1 MTAIVVENLSVAYK
15 LYSKPMDVLREVLL
29 GGRRHDT
36 FWALRDVSVRIEEGD
51 RIGIVGPNGAGKSTL
66 LKVIAGNLIPTS
78 GRVSVNGKISS
89 LLSLTPAWN
98 EEMTGIENA
107 RFNLAMQGAPES
119 RIRLML
125 EDIADFTELGAFLTR
140 PVRTYSSGMSARLSF
155 AIATALDPEIL
166 IVDEVLGT
174 GDGYFA
180 AKAAAR
186 MKKFCDRGRA
196 LLFVSHSTYHV
207 RTMCQKCVWIE
218 NGAVRLAGPAETV
231 IRQYEEDMLRKDEA
245 TNREGNQKRI
255 EKALHSVSPEDL
267 KFDDLWYLRLRSRE
281 GLQLRDTHYVKNI
294 RVGLDDAEV
303 EVPLDI
309 VDIKQPEVPVALDPL
324 SCEWGRMFDRL
335 GAQSRTLT
343 SRIGVRKGGY
353 ILLKRTAATQ
363 SVLVRCSFE
372 YASVVGN
379 ERLIADVLDVSDGN
393 WVTLATIKEEEL
405 ADGWRRVV
413 AERRIDVPDA
423 VAHRNLLERSTEE
436 HKRPVEIVDV
446 RMLTKQGPSVQFREG
461 DAFRIAVDLKAN
473 EVVDTLN
480 VSINIFRS
488 DGVYVFYQASCFDR
502 IVSGS
507 DEISSVEFKFDPN
520 PLGAGDYE
528 VIAYATNSFSADQ
541 GPPTEIYDKHA
552 GRRFAISLSRAF
564 DCGLVHTRVPVTFVA
579 ASATKELEGSRQ

>member
-1 MTAIVVENLSVAYK
+1 MTAIVVENLSVAYR
-15 LYSKPMDVLREVLL
+15 LYSKPMDVLKEVLV
-29 GGRRHDT
+29 GGLRHDT
-36 FWALRDVSVRIEEGD
+36 FWALRDVSLSIEEGE

-98 EEMTGIENA
+98 EEMSGIENA
-107 RFNLAMQGAPES
+107 RFNLEMQGAPAS
-119 RIRLML
+119 RIRAML

-180 AKAAAR
+180 AKAATR

-207 RTMCQKCVWIE
+207 RSMCQKCVWIE
-218 NGAVRLAGPAETV
+218 NGALRLSGPAEMV

-245 TNREGNQKRI
+245 TNREGNRKRI
-255 EKALHSVSPEDL
+255 EKSLHSVSPEDL

-281 GLQLRDTHYVKNI
+281 GLQLRDTHYVRNI
-294 RVGLDDAEV
+294 QVGIDGETV

-309 VDIKQPEVPVALDPL
+309 VDIKRPEVRAALDPL

-335 GAQSRTLT
+335 GAQSRTLS

-353 ILLKRTAATQ
+353 VLLKRSAAKKE
-363 SVLVRCSFE
+363 SVSLRCSFE
-372 YASVVGN
+372 YTGAVGG
-379 ERLIADVLDVSDGN
+379 EELIADVLDVSNGSWATLDL
-393 WVTLATIKEEEL
+393 VTKEYA
-405 ADGWRRVV
+405 ADGWKRVV
-413 AERRIDVPDA
+413 SEREIKVPDG
-423 VAHRNLLERSTEE
+423 VAHRSLLERSTEE
-436 HKRPVEIVDV
+436 HRRPIEIIDV
-446 RMLTKQGPSVQFREG
+446 KLMSKQGPVFKLREG
-461 DAFRIAVDLKAN
+461 DAFRIVVDLKAY

-502 IVSGS
+502 IVRGS
-507 DEISSVEFKFDPN
+507 EKIECVEFGFDPN
-520 PLGAGDYE
+520 PLGAGEYE
-528 VIAYATNSFSADQ
+528 ITAFATNSFTAEE
-541 GPPTEIYDKHA
+541 GPPSEIYDKHT
-552 GRRFAISLSRAF
+552 RVFAIALSRPF
-564 DCGLVHTRVPVTFVA
+564 DCGLVNTRVPVSFLATS
-579 ASATKELEGSRQ
+579 SAK

>member
-1 MTAIVVENLSVAYK
+1 MTAIVVENLSVAYR
-15 LYSKPMDVLREVLL
+15 LYSKPMDVLKEVLL
-29 GGRRHDT
+29 GGLRHDT
-36 FWALRDVSVRIEEGD
+36 FWALRDVSLRIEEGE

-98 EEMTGIENA
+98 EEMSGIENA
-107 RFNLAMQGAPES
+107 RFNLEMQGASPN
-119 RIRLML
+119 RIRAML

-140 PVRTYSSGMSARLSF
+140 PVRTYSTGMSARLSF

-180 AKAAAR
+180 AKAATR

-207 RTMCQKCVWIE
+207 RSMCQKCIWIE
-218 NGAVRLAGPAETV
+218 NGVVRLSGPAETV

-245 TNREGNQKRI
+245 TNREGNRKRI
-255 EKALHSVSPEDL
+255 EKSLHSVSPEDL

-281 GLQLRDTHYVKNI
+281 GLQLRDTHYVRNI
-294 RVGLDDAEV
+294 QVGVDGETV
-303 EVPLDI
+303 EVPLDL
-309 VDIKQPEVPVALDPL
+309 VDIKRPEVLAALDPL

-335 GAQSRTLT
+335 GAQSRTLS

-353 ILLKRTAATQ
+353 ILLKRSAAKKE
-363 SVLVRCSFE
+363 SVSVRCSFE
-372 YASVVGN
+372 YTGAVGG
-379 ERLIADVLDVSDGN
+379 EELIADVLDVSNGS
-393 WVTLATIKEEEL
+393 WATLDLVSKEDA
-405 ADGWRRVV
+405 ADGWKRVV
-413 AERRIDVPDA
+413 AEREIKVPDG
-423 VAHRNLLERSTEE
+423 VAHRSLLERSTEE
-436 HKRPVEIVDV
+436 HRRPIEIIDV
-446 RMLTKQGPSVQFREG
+446 RLMSKQGPVFKLREG
-461 DAFRIAVDLKAN
+461 DAFRIVVDLKAN

-502 IVSGS
+502 IVRGA
-507 DEISSVEFKFDPN
+507 EKVETVEFAFDPN

-528 VIAYATNSFSADQ
+528 ITAFATNSFTAEE
-541 GPPTEIYDKHA
+541 GPPSEIYDKHT
-552 GRRFAISLSRAF
+552 RVFAIALGRPF
-564 DCGLVHTRVPVTFVA
+564 DCGLVNARVPVSFLA
-579 ASATKELEGSRQ
+579 ASSAR